1 MSNRTLG
8 FLLLGIW
15 LILAGALPLS
25 GFSFPRA
32 DLVLEVLMIVA
43 GVLIVLGT
51 RGSARGWTS

>member
-1 MSNRTLG
+1 MSNQRLG
-8 FLLLGIW
+8 ALLLGIW

-51 RGSARGWTS
+51 RGSGRG